1 MARLLN
7 SQLKIFP
14 VEHCNGPT
22 IHKMRPRFDI
32 LRFIIIIGCVISFIL
47 NSYAIFRDFMS
58 NPIIVST
65 KVLKSPDGSLLFPL
79 IMICNESAFK
89 QPIMAT
95 DFHGYQN
102 NTLALNDFL
111 IDILSLKDAGHAIIK
126 AKPISIKHTIE
137 ELFTAFHGTCFMFRV
152 ETKVRFHILQS
163 FKKRKLWIYTLLV
176 FLLRLSCCSIYISVR
191 SRGRHIFGIEC
202 KI

>member
-7 SQLKIFP
+7 SQLNSQSKIFP
-14 VEHCNGPT
+14 IEHCNGPT
-22 IHKMRPRFDI
+22 VHKMRIRFDI
-32 LRFIIIIGCVISFIL
+32 LRIIIIIGCVISFIL

-95 DFHGYQN
+95 DFHGYQT

-137 ELFTAFHGTCFMFRV
+137 ELFTAFHGTCFMFKV
-152 ETKVRFHILQS
+152 ETKVSFHILLS
-163 FKKRKLWIYTLLV
+163 FKKRELEKRI
-176 FLLRLSCCSIYISVR
+176 
-191 SRGRHIFGIEC
+191 IF
-202 KI
+202 